1 MYGEG
6 AILIPTRFVW
16 PYGGRHVHLC
26 GSFTRWR
33 ETLPMSPVDGHHNWF
48 AVVCSLPPGYHQ
60 YKFIVDGEWRHDDAQ
75 HSIRDPLG
83 NVNNL
88 LLVKEPEP
96 LPVDPQQA
104 QHVQQGPDQQGGG
117 VRMDPLPPQHPHQQ
131 GPAHPPL
138 AQEPQAPLPQ
148 PDAAL
153 PPSSSSH
160 FQPVANDAAAPGL
173 ERAVSIPSD
182 TPVGGLSDADAT
194 KQRVADFLNR
204 HTVYELLPESGKVV
218 ALDVTLPVKQAFH
231 ALYEQAVPSAPLWDV
246 ESQQFVGML
255 SASDFITILR
265 QINSTGAVLSEE
277 ELETH
282 TIAAW
287 KEEKAAAQA
296 QAGARDQSRPAL
308 VSVEPDES
316 LRKLADK
323 LLEAGVATLPVLAWA
338 SQQEGGCQQL
348 LHLASLSGVL
358 KCIGRHFRHV
368 PNSLP
373 LFNHPLAAL
382 PLGTWAA
389 DTGRPGLRQLCVVR
403 ERDRLNQALDALL
416 AVDVSALPVV
426 DDNGALVD
434 VYARNDI
441 TSLARD
447 RIYTRRQLQDLTLK
461 EALSYRN
468 QDTSG
473 LGGGAGGGIGQRY
486 NICLRSDSLR
496 TVVEKLTIPGVRR
509 IVCVEAGSRRVE
521 GIITLTDI
529 FKFLLQP

>member
-1 MYGEG
+1 MP
-6 AILIPTRFVW
+6 L
-16 PYGGRHVHLC
+16 L
-26 GSFTRWR
+26 
-33 ETLPMSPVDGHHNWF
+33 
-48 AVVCSLPPGYHQ
+48 Q

-104 QHVQQGPDQQGGG
+104 QHVQQVPDQQGGG
-117 VRMDPLPPQHPHQQ
+117 VRMDVDEAEVAPPQQHSQLHPPPHQSLPPKIDIPQQPLPQQHPHQQ

-182 TPVGGLSDADAT
+182 TPVGGLSDLDAT
-194 KQRVADFLNR
+194 KQRVVDFLNR

-296 QAGARDQSRPAL
+296 QGGARDPSRPAL

-358 KCIGRHFRHV
+358 KC
-368 PNSLP
+368 
-373 LFNHPLAAL
+373 
-382 PLGTWAA
+382 
-389 DTGRPGLRQLCVVR
+389 
-403 ERDRLNQALDALL
+403 
-416 AVDVSALPVV
+416 
-426 DDNGALVD
+426 
-434 VYARNDI
+434 
-441 TSLARD
+441 
-447 RIYTRRQLQDLTLK
+447 
-461 EALSYRN
+461 
-468 QDTSG
+468 
-473 LGGGAGGGIGQRY
+473 
-486 NICLRSDSLR
+486 
-496 TVVEKLTIPGVRR
+496 
-509 IVCVEAGSRRVE
+509 E
-521 GIITLTDI
+521 GNM
-529 FKFLLQP
+529 KFLITELSCFVSFRDWLLWSCLTSECCQAGESEKQMAA